1 MIQEAPPNSRK
12 VKTLKAGTVKLSK
25 PMGERPSPKV
35 PATQAASAG
44 RIFPKM
50 EKGYKVEKKSR
61 LSVKL
66 EKLAR
71 NIAVEPSKLLTATSL

>member
-1 MIQEAPPNSRK
+1 M
-12 VKTLKAGTVKLSK
+12 SK
-25 PMGERPSPKV
+25 PMGERPSTKV
-35 PATQAASAG
+35 PTTQAASAG

-50 EKGYKVEKKSR
+50 EKGYKVKKKNR

-71 NIAVEPSKLLTATSL
+71 NIAAEPSRLLTATTL

>member
-1 MIQEAPPNSRK
+1 M
-12 VKTLKAGTVKLSK
+12 SK
-25 PMGERPSPKV
+25 PMGERPSTKV
-35 PATQAASAG
+35 PTTQAASAG

-50 EKGYKVEKKSR
+50 EKGYNVEKKNR

-71 NIAVEPSKLLTATSL
+71 NIAAEPF